1 MARIAGSVGPPGVS
15 ADDLLARIA
24 IPVAVRAVGPDGLTL
39 AGDARAA
46 MHKGAGWI
54 VLLDGTIYN
63 PEDLPDG
70 SNDAARIAS
79 ALERYGVEATLARL
93 NGDFALAIQDCRS
106 GDLTLARDRFGV
118 RPLYYTRAG
127 RPFAFASRPRALFAA
142 TGVTTEVRPD
152 YVATVAAGHYRFFD
166 VDPQRSPFADIDQ
179 VSPGHMLSRRSGAVT
194 IAPYAR
200 FAEVEEFAEPV
211 ERVAEEY
218 RALFADA
225 VARRL
230 KRSTQPAFMLSG
242 GLDSSSVVTAA
253 YRLSGTRPR
262 AVSTVYSDEYY
273 DETREIRDVIDAGIA
288 DWMPVRVDE
297 PDLFALVAEM
307 VDFHDEPVAT
317 VTWMTHYLLTQ
328 RVRGEGFDALFGGLG
343 GDEQHAG
350 EYDYFFYFFADLLA
364 AGDHDRLAREI
375 ERWIGHHDHPVF
387 RKSGDLA
394 RRMMAELTDPARPGQ
409 CRPNLSLL
417 DRYRHALD
425 PGYFD
430 HGAIRPDFER
440 PLRSYLKCHTLNELT
455 RNTMPCC
462 LRASDRNSA
471 AIGLDDFF
479 PFLDHRL
486 VSFMLRVPTAWKI
499 RDGVTKSFLRI
510 AMKGVLPEKT
520 RTRVAK
526 TGWNAPAHRWFAEAS
541 FAPLMDMIRS
551 QRFAERGI
559 YNVAEAERLALEH
572 RRIVL
577 GGETRDNHMM
587 FLWQLVNL
595 ELWLQ
600 SLQSGEPLL

>member
-1 MARIAGSVGPPGVS
+1 MARIAGSAGPPGANAS
-15 ADDLLARIA
+15 DLLGHIA
-24 IPVAVRAVGPDGLTL
+24 ITASVKAVGSDGVTL
-39 AGDARAA
+39 AGDARAVL
-46 MHKGAGWI
+46 HENPGWI
-54 VLLDGTIYN
+54 VLLDGAVYN

-70 SNDAARIAS
+70 PDDASRIAG
-79 ALERYGVEATLARL
+79 AIDRHGIEATLARL
-93 NGDFALAIQDCRS
+93 NGDFAVAIQDRRS

-118 RPLYYTRAG
+118 RPLYYARAG
-127 RPFAFASRPRALFAA
+127 RPFAFASRPRALLAA
-142 TGVTTEVRPD
+142 PGVTTRVRPD
-152 YVATVAAGHYRFFD
+152 YIATVAVGHYRFFD
-166 VDPQRSPFADIDQ
+166 VEPQRSPFADIDQ
-179 VSPGHMLSRRSGAVT
+179 LPPGHALYHRLGRAT

-200 FAEVEEFAEPV
+200 FAEAEEFPGPMEP
-211 ERVAEEY
+211 VAEEY

-230 KRSTQPAFMLSG
+230 KRAKRPAFTLSG

-253 YRLSGTRPR
+253 YRQSGVRPH

-288 DWMPVRVDE
+288 DWTPVRVDK

-307 VDFHDEPVAT
+307 VGFHDEPVAT
-317 VTWMTHYLLTQ
+317 VTWMTHYLLA
-328 RVRGEGFDALFGGLG
+328 RHVRGEGFDALFGGLG

-394 RRMMAELTDPARPGQ
+394 RRMMAELTDPGRPGQ
-409 CRPNLSLL
+409 CLPNLSLL
-417 DRYRHALD
+417 GRYRRALD
-425 PGYFD
+425 PGFFD
-430 HGAIRPDFER
+430 LASIRPEFER

-471 AIGLDDFF
+471 AVGLGDFF

-486 VSFMLRVPTAWKI
+486 VSFMLRVPTGWKV
-499 RDGVTKSFLRI
+499 RDGVTKAFLRI
-510 AMKGVLPEKT
+510 AMKGILPERT
-520 RTRVAK
+520 RTRVVK

-551 QRFAERGI
+551 RRFAERGI
-559 YNVAEAERLALEH
+559 YDVAEAERLALEH

-577 GGETRDNHMM
+577 DGETRDNHMM

-595 ELWLQ
+595 EFWQRSLEGSQ
-600 SLQSGEPLL
+600 SQ

>member
-1 MARIAGSVGPPGVS
+1 MARIAGSAGPPGAS
-15 ADDLLARIA
+15 DLLARIA
-24 IPVAVRAVGPDGLTL
+24 VPAAVRAVGSDGLTL
-39 AGDARAA
+39 AGDARAVL
-46 MHKGAGWI
+46 HEGAGWT
-54 VLLDGTIYN
+54 VLLDGAIYN
-63 PEDLPDG
+63 PEDLPEG
-70 SNDAARIAS
+70 ANDAARIAG
-79 ALERYGVEATLARL
+79 ALDRDGVAATLARL
-93 NGDFALAIQDCRS
+93 NGDFALAVLNRRS

-118 RPLYYTRAG
+118 RPLYHTRAG
-127 RPFAFASRPRALFAA
+127 LPFAFASRPRALLGAA
-142 TGVTTEVRPD
+142 GVTAEVRPE

-166 VDPQRSPFADIDQ
+166 VNPRGSPFADIDQ
-179 VSPGHMLSRRSGAVT
+179 VPPGHALRRRDGAVT
-194 IAPYAR
+194 IAPYVR
-200 FAEVEEFAEPV
+200 FTEVEEFAEPV
-211 ERVAEEY
+211 EAVAENY

-230 KRSTQPAFMLSG
+230 KRAERPAFTLSG
-242 GLDSSSVVTAA
+242 GLDSSSVVTTA
-253 YRLSGTRPR
+253 YRQSGIRPH

-307 VDFHDEPVAT
+307 VGFHDEPVAT
-317 VTWMTHYLLTQ
+317 VTWMTHYLLAR
-328 RVRGEGFDALFGGLG
+328 RVHGEGFRALFGGLG

-375 ERWIGHHDHPVF
+375 DRWIGHHDHPIF

-394 RRMMAELTDPARPGQ
+394 RRMMAELTDPTRPGQ

-430 HGAIRPDFER
+430 LGALRPDFER
-440 PLRSYLKCHTLNELT
+440 PFRSYLKCHTLNELT

-471 AIGLDDFF
+471 HAGLDDFF

-510 AMKGVLPEKT
+510 ATKGVLPEKT
-520 RTRVAK
+520 RSRVVK

-551 QRFAERGI
+551 RRFAERGI

-577 GGETRDNHMM
+577 DGESRDNHMM

-595 ELWLQ
+595 ELWLR
-600 SLQSGEPLL
+600 SLEGSPG